1 MERPSTLMGMIPNYG
16 VKTSYLDKVQPFLN
30 RNSISVTKN
39 DEDEKRGRQFLEN
52 EYLRGSVKSLS
63 AIKHKFNA
71 DKAILE

>member
-1 MERPSTLMGMIPNYG
+1 MGMIPNYG